1 MSCKVKGENESI
13 CHVSMG
19 IFILRADVWKL
30 PLNKALEGDDRLRKK
45 LMVLAL
51 SLTLVVVFGHAALAA
66 GAGNKCVC
74 PNQASSQS
82 QNQIPLAEKLKLSDS
97 QVQQL
102 KEINLNTYQSA
113 KVLKIKLMDA
123 KFELRQLRITGTDK
137 SAIDEKVKQI
147 SDLQAQLHKLHQQKW
162 QKVQSILNAEQQT
175 QLKEMK
181 DLGKHGGWCK
191 EGCSQPK

>member
-1 MSCKVKGENESI
+1 
-13 CHVSMG
+13 
-19 IFILRADVWKL
+19 
-30 PLNKALEGDDRLRKK
+30 
-45 LMVLAL
+45 MVLAL

-66 GAGNKCVC
+66 GAGDKSVRSD
-74 PNQASSQS
+74 QASSPS

-123 KFELRQLRITGTDK
+123 KFELRQLSITGTDK
-137 SAIDEKVKQI
+137 SAIEEKAKQI
-147 SDLQAQLHKLHQQKW
+147 SDLQAQLHKLHKQKW

-181 DLGKHGGWCK
+181 DLGKHGGRCK

>member
-1 MSCKVKGENESI
+1 
-13 CHVSMG
+13 MG

-30 PLNKALEGDDRLRKK
+30 PLNKPLKGDDRLKKK

-51 SLTLVVVFGHAALAA
+51 SLTLVVVFGHAALAT

-74 PNQASSQS
+74 PNQDSSQS
-82 QNQIPLAEKLKLSDS
+82 QNQIPLAEKLKLSDR

-102 KEINLNTYQSA
+102 KEINLNTYQST

-147 SDLQAQLHKLHQQKW
+147 SDLQAQIHKLHQQKW